1 MRITNRSV
9 FRPMGKVNYR
19 VENKAT
25 EATVYLYDE
34 IGYWGIDPGKFAKDF
49 EAIQDKTIHLR
60 INSPGGSV
68 FDGVAIYEAVKR
80 HKSKVVSHIDGFAG
94 SMASVIA
101 LAADEVVISKLGFY
115 MIHDPWTI
123 AIGNADDM
131 RKEADLLDKISDTL
145 INTYSD
151 KTGMDKDEIKA
162 MMSAESWLNA
172 EETVKLGFA
181 DRIDENSDESALA
194 EMTKF
199 DLSIFSKVP
208 DVLKNKQS
216 KLPTERELEDVLR
229 DAGYSRTQAKS
240 ILAVGYKASDALRDA
255 VDSGQR
261 DAGKPKIEEKK
272 LDRVSQLLILAERMA
287 PSA

>member
-1 MRITNRSV
+1 
-9 FRPMGKVNYR
+9 MGKVNYR
-19 VENKAT
+19 VENKTT

-34 IGYWGIDPGKFAKDF
+34 IGYWGIDPGQFAKDF
-49 EAIQDKTIHLR
+49 DSIKDKTIHLR

-80 HKSKVVSHIDGFAG
+80 HKSHVVAHIDGLAG

-101 LAADEVVISKLGFY
+101 LAANEVAISKRGFY
-115 MIHDPWTI
+115 IIHDPWTI
-123 AIGNADDM
+123 AIGNAEDM
-131 RKEADLLDKISDTL
+131 RKEADLLDKISGTL
-145 INTYSD
+145 LGVYAD
-151 KTGMDKDEIKA
+151 KTGMDKEEIKA
-162 MMSAESWLNA
+162 LMNAESWFTA
-172 EETVKLGFA
+172 QETVNMGFA
-181 DRIDENSDESALA
+181 DRIDEDENENALA
-194 EMTKF
+194 EISKF

-240 ILAVGYKASDALRDA
+240 ILSVGYKAAESLRDA

-261 DAGKPKIEEKK
+261 DADLPKKEKK
-272 LDRVSQLLILAERMA
+272 LDKVSQLLILAERMA
-287 PSA
+287 PSKEKI